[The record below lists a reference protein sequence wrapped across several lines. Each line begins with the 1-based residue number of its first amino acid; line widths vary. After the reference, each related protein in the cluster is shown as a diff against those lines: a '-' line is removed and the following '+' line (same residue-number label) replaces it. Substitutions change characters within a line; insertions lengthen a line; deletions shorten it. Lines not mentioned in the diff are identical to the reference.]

1 MWVQRV
7 WGRPKEME
15 EKVEKGRLFMGQ
27 EAGERIGE
35 VKIKTYIEK
44 NDGTLL
50 RLEKATIRTCTVPE
64 DEVKSRMCT
73 ELGKLEGRVC
83 EELVLV
89 YRPSGCVREKNEV
102 DLNDE
107 TTVTAASI
115 ERTKGQKD

>member
-1 MWVQRV
+1 
-7 WGRPKEME
+7 ME